1 MENPDIIKAITPVVE
16 ALEKLSITY
25 HIGGSIASSLYGIAR
40 ATIDADIA
48 ADIKKEHI
56 LPLKS
61 FLDTQYYFDEEM
73 IGDAI
78 QRKSSFNLIHLKT
91 MIKIDIFIHKNEPY
105 HYEALKRR
113 RKDTIIAEGKTSDEY
128 YFSSPEDVILN
139 KLQWYEM
146 GERVS
151 ERQWLDV
158 LGIIKVQG
166 SSLDKE
172 YLIHWADKLDL
183 IEILKKAYENS
194 GIGQ

>member
-1 MENPDIIKAITPVVE
+1 VENPDIIKAITPVVE

-78 QRKSSFNLIHLKT
+78 QRKSSFNLIHLNT

>member
-78 QRKSSFNLIHLKT
+78 QRKSSFNLIHLNT